1 MNFSMSLGINR
12 TSRPIFTNGIVP
24 DLIRLS
30 KFRRDILIR
39 SAVCIL
45 SSKLS
50 LEFSCIF
57 MLNAQC
63 QLQTF
68 TFYLFMTGNPVL
80 SVGDIAK
87 ETGLSRQRIWQ
98 LAVTGA
104 IPAERANPNGK
115 HHRFH
120 DSATFAEWRKEKA
133 RQSARP
139 PARQVRRAYRISQRR
154 QEKIEKLHEILV
166 NETEVS
172 ASDKEVALWYY
183 RCLFTL
189 WWARVGMS
197 LREWPLL
204 EGIHA
209 LYESKIIFGRGL
221 EIDHYGI
228 EETIKRLPT
237 YSETTPQTEQS
248 SLNVSA

>member
-1 MNFSMSLGINR
+1 
-12 TSRPIFTNGIVP
+12 
-24 DLIRLS
+24 
-30 KFRRDILIR
+30 
-39 SAVCIL
+39 
-45 SSKLS
+45 
-50 LEFSCIF
+50 
-57 MLNAQC
+57 MLNARC
-63 QLQTF
+63 QLRTF
-68 TFYLFMTGNPVL
+68 TFYLSMTGNPVL

-98 LAVTGA
+98 LAVTGG
-104 IPAERANPNGK
+104 IPAERANPGGK
-115 HHRFH
+115 QHRFI
-120 DSATFAEWRKEKA
+120 DSPSFAEWRKEKA
-133 RQSARP
+133 RQSARRRAGQVRRP
-139 PARQVRRAYRISQRR
+139 YRVRRAYLRR

-221 EIDHYGI
+221 KIDHYGI
-228 EETIKRLPT
+228 EETIERLPT

>member
-1 MNFSMSLGINR
+1 
-12 TSRPIFTNGIVP
+12 
-24 DLIRLS
+24 
-30 KFRRDILIR
+30 
-39 SAVCIL
+39 
-45 SSKLS
+45 
-50 LEFSCIF
+50 
-57 MLNAQC
+57 
-63 QLQTF
+63 
-68 TFYLFMTGNPVL
+68 MTGNPVL

-98 LAVTGA
+98 LAVTGG
-104 IPAERANPNGK
+104 IPAERANPDGK
-115 HHRFH
+115 QHRFH
-120 DSATFAEWRKEKA
+120 DSATFAAWRKWKA

-139 PARQVRRAYRISQRR
+139 RGLSPVQRSQRISRCR

-183 RCLFTL
+183 RCLFML

-209 LYESKIIFGRGL
+209 LHESKIIFGPGL
-221 EIDHYGI
+221 KIDHVGI
-228 EETIKRLPT
+228 EETIERLPT
-237 YSETTPQTEQS
+237 YSET
-248 SLNVSA
+248 NAAN

>member
-1 MNFSMSLGINR
+1 
-12 TSRPIFTNGIVP
+12 
-24 DLIRLS
+24 
-30 KFRRDILIR
+30 
-39 SAVCIL
+39 
-45 SSKLS
+45 
-50 LEFSCIF
+50 
-57 MLNAQC
+57 
-63 QLQTF
+63 
-68 TFYLFMTGNPVL
+68 MTGNPVL

-98 LAVTGA
+98 LAVTGG
-104 IPAERANPNGK
+104 IPAKRANPSGK
-115 HHRFH
+115 QHRFH
-120 DSATFAEWRKEKA
+120 DSATFAAWRKGKA

-139 PARQVRRAYRISQRR
+139 RGLSPVQRSHRISRRR
-154 QEKIEKLHEILV
+154 QEKIEKLHEMLV

-209 LYESKIIFGRGL
+209 LYEKIIFGPGVK
-221 EIDHYGI
+221 IDHYGI
-228 EETIKRLPT
+228 EETIERLPT
-237 YSETTPQTEQS
+237 YSET
-248 SLNVSA
+248 NAAN